1 MKDETICELCGRSP
15 IETTE
20 HHLVPR
26 EFGGAEGDTAQLC
39 IPCHK
44 QVHAWFT
51 NEEGRSGPVDIR
63 AGPVDKSAQ
72 RPPAQ
77 HHTQTQKKSHPAFLQ
92 DSSNVHELSIRN
104 SRLINTIWIEWIR

>member
-51 NEEGRSGPVDIR
+51 NEELASFYHTVERLKDHPNMEKYLKWVR
-63 AGPVDKSAQ
+63 KQPVDKGITIRKAN
-72 RPPAQ
+72 R
-77 HHTQTQKKSHPAFLQ
+77 KK
-92 DSSNVHELSIRN
+92 R
-104 SRLINTIWIEWIR
+104 R